1 MLFDSAQLN
10 AEGLLDAIGSAEA
23 HKHSAGYLE
32 QRNKRL
38 FDAIALMLGYGI
50 PVDVIARRC
59 GVGENTVR
67 AVSFRAAG
75 SVEDSKRALKENLRK
90 FLHGA
95 SLILVEKLDEI
106 PVEKLP
112 AALAAI
118 NQQLLLLDGQATSI
132 TRHET
137 AGTLDD
143 VAAQITAAQE
153 AARQARGRVVD
164 EAPETGL
171 VLTNNPPGGIALTDV
186 DPVGQ
191 LIARLAA
198 DPAAIDG
205 PTAPVAPLTARLVIT
220 KSRIRNPKI
229 VLAKKEGAAP
239 AEWEPAPPPE
249 IVRVNVRNNAK
260 LRPGMILEA
269 CTPLDVEHGYWEYRG
284 KLPKKPRHTW

>member
-1 MLFDSAQLN
+1 MLFDSAQLD
-10 AEGLLDAIGSAEA
+10 AEGLLDLIGADIA

-32 QRNKRL
+32 QRNRRL
-38 FDAIALMLGYGI
+38 FNAIALALGYGI
-50 PVDVIARRC
+50 PVQEIARRC
-59 GVGENTVR
+59 NVGENTVR
-67 AVSFRAAG
+67 AVGFKAAG
-75 SVEDSKRALKENLRK
+75 SVEDTKQELKQNLRK

-95 SLILVEKLDEI
+95 SMILIEKIEEI

-112 AALAAI
+112 AAIAAI

-171 VLTNNPPGGIALTDV
+171 ALTNNPPGGMVLTDA

-198 DPAAIDG
+198 DPAAQGLADG
-205 PTAPVAPLTARLVIT
+205 GPASANAMIPPLEEGQDGALSGALYQSGQDGDQGSHEAGPAVEGGGGGGGARGGEKARYIEPV
-220 KSRIRNPKI
+220 
-229 VLAKKEGAAP
+229 
-239 AEWEPAPPPE
+239 
-249 IVRVNVRNNAK
+249 
-260 LRPGMILEA
+260 
-269 CTPLDVEHGYWEYRG
+269 
-284 KLPKKPRHTW
+284 